1 MYTSVPMDVHHG
13 TRLEVGVRDLRAEL
27 RRWLEAAASGA
38 EVVVTERGR
47 PVARI
52 VPIEPA
58 ETALDRLHREGLVTL
73 PSRPRPQAEDL
84 SRVAASGTVSDL
96 VAEQRR

>member
-1 MYTSVPMDVHHG
+1 MDVHHDPG
-13 TRLEVGVRDLRAEL
+13 RLEVGVRDLRAEL

-58 ETALDRLHREGLVTL
+58 EGALERLHREGLLSL
-73 PSRPRPQAEDL
+73 PARQRPRAADL
-84 SRVAASGTVSDL
+84 SRVRASGAVSDL